1 MMMRIRMTTSC
12 SSVGCKKEAV
22 MVLSNIAQQQMWK
35 TDEEAGDGF
44 STTRSKMYLI
54 LSKIAWPD

>member
-1 MMMRIRMTTSC
+1 M
-12 SSVGCKKEAV
+12 G
-22 MVLSNIAQQQMWK
+22 LSNIAQQQMWK